1 MRGRLPE
8 RYLGER
14 MEKSALGVENRMF
27 KGPAARGEQYLK
39 KERALVW
46 LDTGQQGEGES
57 GGPAEESC

>member
-1 MRGRLPE
+1 
-8 RYLGER
+8 

-46 LDTGQQGEGES
+46 LDTGQQGESES